1 MISIRIIAMVMTVV
15 ISPVLFFTGLWGI
28 INNVTAFI
36 PGHCEYQT
44 AKSIEDLVARNFTS
58 MITLTQMFLP
68 LIRKINGRVVNVV
81 NLQGM
86 VILQLISFRSFD
98 FGIKKQKFDVNL

>member
-1 MISIRIIAMVMTVV
+1 MIPITIIGMVIIV
-15 ISPVLFFTGLWGI
+15 IIFSTLIFTGLWGI

-44 AKSIEDLVARNFTS
+44 GKSIEDLVARNFTS

-81 NLQGM
+81 NLQGI
-86 VILQLISFRSFD
+86 VILKLML
-98 FGIKKQKFDVNL
+98 V

>member
-1 MISIRIIAMVMTVV
+1 MVMTVI

-28 INNVTAFI
+28 INNVTTFI

-86 VILQLISFRSFD
+86 VILQMISFRSFD
-98 FGIKKQKFDVNL
+98 FGIKKQKFDMNL

>member
-1 MISIRIIAMVMTVV
+1 MSTLSKFSTEKALYDTNNNYCYGNNCHYL
-15 ISPVLFFTGLWGI
+15 SHFDFTGLWGI

-44 AKSIEDLVARNFTS
+44 GKSIEDLVARNFTS

-81 NLQGM
+81 NLQGI
-86 VILQLISFRSFD
+86 VILKLMF
-98 FGIKKQKFDVNL
+98 V

>member
-1 MISIRIIAMVMTVV
+1 MCLLHQNFQLRKLYMIPITIIAMIIIV
-15 ISPVLFFTGLWGI
+15 ITFPVLFFTGLWGI

-81 NLQGM
+81 NLQGIF
-86 VILQLISFRSFD
+86 ILQLMF
-98 FGIKKQKFDVNL
+98 V